1 MHSLLNSLINVS
13 DVELLSSVKSIKSSE
28 DKAVAQIVLH
38 LYEINI
44 RKLYRDAGYP
54 SLFNYCVS
62 ALGYSESSAY
72 RRMVAAKALAE
83 NPEIYDLLAEGKITL
98 FTVAEIYKTVKPEDK
113 AKVLE
118 AAIGQPKSEVLKLTA
133 QYLAP
138 STGLKRERLRMKK
151 VVKSSNLEVQA
162 SLPLFTQPEEQAE
175 EEFRFAASL
184 EFDQQF
190 MELYEEA
197 KSYVGP
203 VPMVEVLR
211 SGLKAF
217 VDKKRLRAP
226 KAKKVLVPANEEP
239 SQSLAKP
246 TRYIP
251 KATRYQVKARDNHQ
265 CSFTSKDGHRC
276 EERVALQFDHIVPFA
291 KGGSNEVSNLRLLCS
306 AHNLLCAE
314 REFGRS
320 NIVQH
325 FRCGSAEC
333 ENSGDS
339 SGDNSPVSRLQ
350 RYSKGWIFNYELF
363 E

>member
-1 MHSLLNSLINVS
+1 MHSLLNSLTNVS

-38 LYEINI
+38 LYELNI

-98 FTVAEIYKTVKPEDK
+98 FAVAEIYKTVKPEDK

-162 SLPLFTQPEEQAE
+162 SLPLFTQPEEQVE
-175 EEFRFAASL
+175 EEFRFAVSL

-217 VDKKRLRAP
+217 VDKKRLKAP
-226 KAKKVLVPANEEP
+226 KAKKLLGPASEEP
-239 SQSLAKP
+239 SHSLLKPTAKP

-265 CSFTSKDGHRC
+265 CSYTSKDGHRC

-291 KGGSNEVSNLRLLCS
+291 KGGSNEASNLRLLCS

-320 NIVQH
+320 KIEH
-325 FRCGSAEC
+325 YFRCGSAE
-333 ENSGDS
+333 
-339 SGDNSPVSRLQ
+339 Q
-350 RYSKGWIFNYELF
+350 SKLTEQTFTT
-363 E
+363 